1 MLLGRLVE
9 RTQQCA
15 ALHPCA
21 LLNRIDANHTHW
33 GQIDHQPVIRNSQ
46 PDHAM
51 SAATHA
57 DFEAEIAGSQNRG
70 PHVRDITTASD
81 QPWSPVDHRVPYRPR
96 RVVARISRY
105 EDLEGGKVLFLM
117 SMVRSTSTR
126 SSLSWPFRGGGMARL
141 PSRSRLRLSGQGL
154 VIFELDR
161 FFRGQRR
168 SPVERANHGPPG
180 KDLSQRILAL
190 QIVLLGVKELAE
202 DEVEGGGL
210 LAGRHP

>member
-15 ALHPCA
+15 ALRPCA
-21 LLNRIDANHTHW
+21 LLNRIDANHTHR

-70 PHVRDITTASD
+70 PHVRDSTTASD
-81 QPWSPVDHRVPYRPR
+81 HPWSPVDHRVPYRPR

-105 EDLEGGKVLFLM
+105 EDVAIEGFRQAFLDHVTM
-117 SMVRSTSTR
+117 TAVGRETHRSVERVSYRGHIYIHHRRVWGVRT
-126 SSLSWPFRGGGMARL
+126 GGGRVL
-141 PSRSRLRLSGQGL
+141 RFSERS
-154 VIFELDR
+154 
-161 FFRGQRR
+161 
-168 SPVERANHGPPG
+168 
-180 KDLSQRILAL
+180 
-190 QIVLLGVKELAE
+190 
-202 DEVEGGGL
+202 
-210 LAGRHP
+210 